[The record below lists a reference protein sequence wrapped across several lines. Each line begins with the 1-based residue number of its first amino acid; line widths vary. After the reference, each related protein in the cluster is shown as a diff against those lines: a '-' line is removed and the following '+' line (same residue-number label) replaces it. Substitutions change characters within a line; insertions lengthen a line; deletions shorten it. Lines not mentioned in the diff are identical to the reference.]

1 MILKDEVSEMAKK
14 IKKKISQEEQEMIFQ
29 KKRKK
34 SIIVGSVFAVLIV
47 GWLVYAV
54 TDAEIM
60 KVKNARTDVNFN
72 SIMEYIE
79 GLSE

>member
-1 MILKDEVSEMAKK
+1 MKDEVNKMAKK

-29 KKRKK
+29 AKRKK
-34 SIIVGSVFAVLIV
+34 SLIVGSIFAVLIV
-47 GWLVYAV
+47 GWLAYAV
-54 TDAEIM
+54 TDAEIT
-60 KVKNARTDVNFN
+60 KIKNARTDVNFN